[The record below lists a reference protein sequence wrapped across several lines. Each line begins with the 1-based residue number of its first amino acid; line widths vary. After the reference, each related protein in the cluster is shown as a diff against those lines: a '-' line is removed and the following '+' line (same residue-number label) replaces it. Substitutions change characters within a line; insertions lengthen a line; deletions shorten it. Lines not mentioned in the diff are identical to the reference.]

1 MLTSNPP
8 DRPIPDSLPI
18 EAVLSDLLAVLRD
31 RNEVVL
37 QAPPGAGKTTLVPLA
52 LLNEPWLAGRKIIML
67 EPRRLAARAAA
78 RRMAF
83 LRGERVGETVGYR
96 VRMDTKVGP
105 KTRIEVVT
113 EGILTRM
120 LQTNPEL
127 PEAGCVIFDEF
138 HERSL
143 HADLGLALTLD
154 ARAALRDDL
163 RLVVM
168 SATMDGDRVA
178 ALVDD
183 APIVSSE
190 GRLFPVTTEY
200 LDRTPGARIEGAAA
214 TAVRRALAE
223 TEGDVLV
230 FLPGVGEIR
239 RTQEQLQ
246 GIPADVR
253 PLFGALSFE
262 EQDAA
267 IRPSSGQRKVVLAT
281 DIAET
286 SLTIEGVRVVVDSG
300 LSRGPMFDPDS
311 GMTRLV
317 TRSTSIASADQR
329 RGRAG
334 RLAPGVCYRLW
345 TRIDHAARASF
356 DEPEIAQADLAPLLL
371 ELALW
376 GTPDPDALRWM
387 DPPPASAVESARAL
401 LRQLGALDTSG
412 ITPHGRVVAGTGLH
426 PRLAHMVAVSMP
438 SGAGRAAC
446 ALAAQLEER
455 DLFRGRASEVPTDI
469 RLRLHLLVGSGREV
483 PGTTVDRGTLR
494 RVSARSRDLARKILR
509 SNGGETGSAGHGTA
523 PRADLDAAGVLVAHA
538 YPDRIA
544 QRIRD
549 GHFRLR
555 NGRPVEIP
563 DSDPLAGAPFLAV
576 ATVGGGQ
583 DRHRAFLAAPLSR
596 EEIEAA
602 FADQIE
608 ESEVTNWDAAAER
621 VVSVRRR
628 ALGAVVLEESAL
640 AKPDPALTAVTLL
653 DEIRRRGGHVLP
665 WDKSSRQ
672 LQARLAFLRPRD
684 PEIPDRTDEA
694 LLAGGHLIPF
704 LTGMTRLSDLRKIDL
719 SAVLLAGVDWPL
731 RQALD
736 RRAPTHLKVPSG
748 SRIPIDYSD
757 PESPVLAVRL
767 QEVFGMTETPR
778 VDGVALTLHLLSPA
792 QRPVQV
798 TQDLKGFWESS
809 YFDVR
814 KDMRGRYPKHHWPEN
829 PLEATPTA
837 RAKRRRG

>member
-1 MLTSNPP
+1 
-8 DRPIPDSLPI
+8 
-18 EAVLSDLLAVLRD
+18 
-31 RNEVVL
+31 
-37 QAPPGAGKTTLVPLA
+37 
-52 LLNEPWLAGRKIIML
+52 
-67 EPRRLAARAAA
+67 
-78 RRMAF
+78 MAF
-83 LRGERVGETVGYR
+83 LLEEAVGETVGYR

-105 KTRIEVVT
+105 RTRIEVVT

-120 LQTNPEL
+120 LQTDPEL
-127 PEAGCVIFDEF
+127 AGAGCVIFDEF

-154 ARAALRDDL
+154 ARSALCEDL

-168 SATMDGDRVA
+168 SATMDGERVA
-178 ALVDD
+178 ALLDN

-190 GRLFPVTTEY
+190 GRLFPVTTQY
-200 LDRTPGARIEGAAA
+200 LDRTPGARIETTAAV
-214 TAVRRALAE
+214 AVRQALSE
-223 TEGDVLV
+223 TDGDILV

-239 RTQEQLQ
+239 RTEEHLD
-246 GIPADVR
+246 GVPADVR
-253 PLFGALSFE
+253 PLFGALSFD

-267 IRPSSGQRKVVLAT
+267 IQPSRGRRKVVLST

-286 SLTIEGVRVVVDSG
+286 SLTIEGVRVVIDSG

-317 TRSTSIASADQR
+317 TRSTSLASADQR

-345 TRIDHAARASF
+345 TRIDHAARAAF

-376 GTPDPDALRWM
+376 GTPEPTALRWL
-387 DPPPASAVESARAL
+387 DPPPAGAVDSARAL
-401 LRQLGALDTSG
+401 LRQLGVLDASG

-426 PRLAHMVAVSMP
+426 PRLAHMVASSIR
-438 SGAGRAAC
+438 SGAGRLAC
-446 ALAAQLEER
+446 HLAALLEER

-469 RLRLHLLVGSGREV
+469 RLRLHALLGSGRERSI
-483 PGTTVDRGTLR
+483 PGTTIDRATLR
-494 RVSARSRDLARKILR
+494 RVTARSRDLCRKILEVGSR
-509 SNGGETGSAGHGTA
+509 QSGSEGG
-523 PRADLDAAGVLVAHA
+523 LDAAGALVALA
-538 YPDRIA
+538 YPDRVA
-544 QRIRD
+544 QRVRD

-563 DSDPLAGAPFLAV
+563 DMDPMADSKYLAV

-583 DRHRAFLAAPLSR
+583 DRHRAFLAAPLSM
-596 EEIEAA
+596 EEIEAT
-602 FADQIE
+602 FGDQIE
-608 ESEVTNWDAAAER
+608 NAEITVWDATAER
-621 VVSVRRR
+621 VVAVRRR
-628 ALGAVVLEESAL
+628 FLGAIILEESAL
-640 AKPDPALTAVTLL
+640 SSPDPGLTAVTLL
-653 DEIRRRGGHVLP
+653 DEVRRRGAHVLP
-665 WDKSSRQ
+665 WNRSSRQ

-684 PEIPDRTDEA
+684 PTVPDRSDEA
-694 LLAGGHLIPF
+694 LLAGDLLVPF
-704 LTGMTRLSDLRKIDL
+704 LAGMTRLSELRKLDMT
-719 SAVLLAGVDWPL
+719 AVLFTGMDWPL

-736 RRAPTHLKVPSG
+736 NRAPTHLEVPSG
-748 SRIPIDYSD
+748 SRIAIDYSD

-767 QEVFGMTETPR
+767 QEVFGLTETPQ
-778 VDGVALTLHLLSPA
+778 VDRIPLTMHLLSPA

-798 TQDLKGFWESS
+798 TQDLRGFWASS

-829 PLEATPTA
+829 PLDAAPTA
-837 RAKRRRG
+837 RAKRRRD